1 MKLFTRSF
9 WENKINFR
17 DGSRTP
23 ATSKI
28 KVFRSSCYK
37 GSGVIMEIIPQVWL
51 QLIDTE
57 GEQHAPAISVS
68 IIWKKVA
75 VI

>member
-28 KVFRSSCYK
+28 KGYK

-57 GEQHAPAISVS
+57 GEQHAPAIPVS